1 MPTKRPAKPPSA
13 EAAAADL
20 LTACGQ
26 LIRRLRAESNN
37 LELTWSQI
45 AALSR
50 LEGGAMS
57 TAELARAEAV
67 KPQSMG
73 ATLGV
78 LEEEGLVERTPHPS
92 DGRQFLVRLT
102 REGIEAR
109 QRTRNAKQAWLTSAV
124 ARLTSDEQ
132 ADLIAAAAVMRRLA
146 DMSQRDAS

>member
-1 MPTKRPAKPPSA
+1 
-13 EAAAADL
+13 
-20 LTACGQ
+20 
-26 LIRRLRAESNN
+26 
-37 LELTWSQI
+37 
-45 AALSR
+45 
-50 LEGGAMS
+50 MS

-102 REGIEAR
+102 RKGVEAR
-109 QRTRNAKQAWLTSAV
+109 QRTRDAKQAWLTSAV